1 MKDLEKHIIYSYEC
15 IMKLDKIKK
24 NIENEEGTVFSKKKL
39 PGMSW
44 ASWGTESVN
53 TYAGVGLNLPW
64 SKFLRK

>member
-39 PGMSW
+39 PGMS
-44 ASWGTESVN
+44 
-53 TYAGVGLNLPW
+53 
-64 SKFLRK
+64 